1 MKAKTYRI
9 LYALFGVALAL
20 QIGVAV
26 LCYFAM
32 NRSIIA
38 KQWVGHTHAVQTDL
52 TALYLSV
59 LEAEDARRGF
69 ILTGDAHQLEPYR
82 AAVKAIP
89 EESRGLRILIA
100 DPVQLRRLDTLGPL
114 IEKRMAL
121 IADSVHLAE
130 HSNKVARQVSL
141 TKKGELAIAEVRTA
155 ILEMEAAED
164 ALLAKRVVDSERFY
178 HSAIS
183 LLVAGSCIALGL
195 LLTVCLFLT
204 HAVHKRQLA
213 EELALASNT
222 KLEARTFE
230 MEAINEELEA
240 FAYSVSHDLR
250 APLRHIHGFSKILLE
265 DSGPKMEPDAQK
277 LLQRIQEA
285 TKQMGRLVDD
295 LLNLSRLGRQDIN
308 VQITGLCALVKE
320 AIEDL
325 KPEIGERKIDWNIG
339 KLPSVECDAG
349 LMKQVFANLLSN
361 ALKYTRPKEHAIIE
375 VGQATTDG
383 RAEIFVRDNGVGFN
397 MKYADKLFGVFQ
409 RLHRQEDFEGTGVG
423 LATVLRIINKHGGQI
438 RAEAELDK
446 GAAFYFTLGAR
457 GSAQEIENRRE
468 TEYGRKRNRDLTG
481 RRQSRG
487 PGAHPPCPA
496 A

>member
-1 MKAKTYRI
+1 VT
-9 LYALFGVALAL
+9 
-20 QIGVAV
+20 
-26 LCYFAM
+26 
-32 NRSIIA
+32 
-38 KQWVGHTHAVQTDL
+38 HTHAVVTGL
-52 TALYLSV
+52 TALHLSV

-69 ILTGDAHQLEPYR
+69 ILTGDAEQLEPYR

-89 EESRGLRILIA
+89 EESRELRILIA
-100 DPVQLRRLDTLGPL
+100 DNPVQLRRLDTLGPL

-130 HSNKVARQVSL
+130 RSNEVAPQVSL
-141 TKKGELAIAEVRTA
+141 SKKGDLAMAAVGTA
-155 ILEMEAAED
+155 ISEMEAAEN
-164 ALLAKRVVDSERFY
+164 ALLAKRVADSEKIYRRT
-178 HSAIS
+178 SS

-195 LLTVCLFLT
+195 LLTAFFFL
-204 HAVHKRQLA
+204 VHEVRKRRLA
-213 EELALASNT
+213 EELALASNA

-230 MEAINEELEA
+230 LEAINGELET
-240 FAYSVSHDLR
+240 FTYSVSHDLR

-265 DSGPKMEPDAQK
+265 DFGPRMEPEAQK
-277 LLQRIQEA
+277 FLQRIQEA
-285 TKQMGRLVDD
+285 TNQMGRLVDD

-308 VQITGLCALVKE
+308 VQIAGLDALVKE

-325 KPEIGERKIDWNIG
+325 KLEIGERQIDWNIG
-339 KLPSVECDAG
+339 KLPFVECDAA

-361 ALKYTRPKEHAIIE
+361 ALKYTRPKERAIIE

-457 GSAQEIENRRE
+457 GSAHEIKKQEGERVWKE
-468 TEYGRKRNRDLTG
+468 
-481 RRQSRG
+481 
-487 PGAHPPCPA
+487 AV
-496 A
+496 